1 MNNIRPKKDIKPIK
15 LNQETSHVDT
25 KLNYAKEIL
34 DKTPIFPKPLEY
46 EDIDIAF
53 KKFVE
58 EEILLE
64 VDGIKVPTFTL
75 YSNERF
81 SEFSQMWQHSDSD
94 GNLLMNFKTIIRDKN
109 PKNGTNQGGLWNI
122 PGERKYT
129 LLMRDVLDNNGSES
143 YEIYSMKQPY
153 TVDLLYKVSFI
164 TSKFE
169 KINEFN
175 QILNKVF
182 ASRQCYIR
190 PNGHFIPM
198 LIEDISDDT
207 EYNLENRKFY
217 IQSCDIK
224 VMAYIIHESDFEVV
238 KKPKQIGLFTES
250 DDFNKLSHVE
260 IEEEEDDRLRR
271 KIELT
276 INFSPFQ
283 TKTEFIIDTDMIV
296 ENITSNNIRNYRLWI
311 NDTPYYTDKGL
322 KLKENDTLKFK
333 IKTFDEFSKSSLILN
348 GINENIVIDNEVK
361 ERVSDEIDVFEEI
374 IVE

>member
-1 MNNIRPKKDIKPIK
+1 MKNTRPKKDIKPVK
-15 LNQETSHVDT
+15 LNQKTSNVDT
-25 KLNYAKEIL
+25 RINYAKEIL
-34 DKTPIFPKPLEY
+34 EKAPIFPKPLEY
-46 EDIDIAF
+46 EDIDKAF

-58 EEILLE
+58 EEIILE
-64 VDGIKVPTFTL
+64 VDGVKVPTFTL

-94 GNLLMNFKTIIRDKN
+94 GNLLMNFKTIVRDKN
-109 PKNGTNQGGLWNI
+109 PKNGTNQGNLWNI
-122 PGERKYT
+122 PGKRKYT
-129 LLMRDVLDNNGSES
+129 LLMRDVLDDNGSES

-175 QILNKVF
+175 QILNKIF
-182 ASRQCYIR
+182 ASRQHYIR

-217 IQSCDIK
+217 TQSCDIK
-224 VMAYIIHESDFEVV
+224 VMAYIINESDFEVI

-250 DDFNKLSHVE
+250 DDFNKLSNVE
-260 IEEEEDDRLRR
+260 IEEEEDERARK

-276 INFSPFQ
+276 VNFSPYQ
-283 TKTEFIIDTDMIV
+283 NKSEFIIDTDMVV
-296 ENITSNNIRNYRLWI
+296 ESITSYNIRNYRLWV
-311 NDTPYYTDKGL
+311 NDVPFYTDKGL
-322 KLKENDTLKFK
+322 KLKENDVLMFK
-333 IKTFDEFSKSSLILN
+333 IKTFDECIKSSLVLN
-348 GINENIVIDNEVK
+348 GINENIIIDNEDK
-361 ERVSDEIDVFEEI
+361 ERVSDEIDIFEEI

>member
-250 DDFNKLSHVE
+250 DDFNKLSQVE

>member
-175 QILNKVF
+175 QILNKNF